1 MLQLLEADMS
11 TGPTKPH
18 VLVIQ
23 PFGHLFPRTRRII
36 FHLSAWPR
44 NLKKKKILGRKKKK
58 VKDWFMKK
66 EKNLNGEVKILH
78 VPWNLYQTKYDYIL
92 HVFMIR
98 KHERRGIIHIFGNE
112 TVSKI
117 RQNTAWETHP
127 SQPELLWKW
136 ITEKCKCGFFLK
148 K

>member
-1 MLQLLEADMS
+1 MS

-58 VKDWFMKK
+58 SKRLIHEEGEEPKWRSKDTSCSVKP
-66 EKNLNGEVKILH
+66 
-78 VPWNLYQTKYDYIL
+78 VPD
-92 HVFMIR
+92 
-98 KHERRGIIHIFGNE
+98 
-112 TVSKI
+112 
-117 RQNTAWETHP
+117 
-127 SQPELLWKW
+127 
-136 ITEKCKCGFFLK
+136 
-148 K
+148 